1 MSSPLTETSES
12 ILTFWFGTSHDDA
25 TTAKAQASLWWSKNE
40 HTDQEIHRRFESST
54 EAMGRGEL
62 DHWAESPRGLLAMVL
77 LVDQFPRN
85 MYRNLPEAFA
95 FDTLAL
101 RWTLHALE
109 RGMDNH
115 LRPIERVFLYLPL
128 EHSESRADQQRSVF
142 LFEQLLKDVPAEHKE
157 VFSGFLDYAIRHRDV
172 IDRFG
177 RFPHR
182 NRILARESTAEEVAF
197 LKEPGSS
204 F

>member
-1 MSSPLTETSES
+1 MTETSES
-12 ILTFWFGTSHDDA
+12 ILAFWFGHHDDDA
-25 TTAKAQASLWWSKNE
+25 ATAKAQAKLWWSKDE
-40 HTDQEIHRRFESST
+40 KTDQEIHRRFESST

-62 DHWAESPRGLLAMVL
+62 DDWAATPHGLLAMVL

-85 MYRNLPEAFA
+85 MYRSLPESFA

-101 RWTLHALE
+101 RWSLHALE

-128 EHSESRADQQRSVF
+128 EHAESRAEQDRSVF
-142 LFEQLLKDVPAEHKE
+142 LFEQLARDVPAEQKE
-157 VFSGFLDYAIRHRDV
+157 VFAGFLDYAIRHREV
-172 IDRFG
+172 IARFG

-182 NRILARESTAEEVAF
+182 NKILGRESTPEEIEF
-197 LKEPGSS
+197 LQQPGSS